1 MIQDDEQVKDYIQR
15 REAAKTEIM
24 RQFAVWQKHRK
35 QEHEALMKKAEMFLD
50 DYFYHTGK
58 PRTPENMQEAITA
71 CAHYL
76 TRQQAE
82 EEF

>member
-1 MIQDDEQVKDYIQR
+1 M
-15 REAAKTEIM
+15 
-24 RQFAVWQKHRK
+24 
-35 QEHEALMKKAEMFLD
+35 MKKAEMFLD